1 MAGAGMGQAQ
11 QPNIFGQSA
20 NALSAATGAAGGA
33 ATFRPQSLGGR
44 DFSRYQN
51 PYQQQVVDTTLGD
64 IERSR
69 QMGINDVGAAAT
81 GAGAFGGS
89 RHGIAEA
96 ETNRAA
102 MDAVARAS
110 GQLRSQGFTQAQ
122 GAAQQ
127 DIQNSLA
134 GQGLNLNAAGQ
145 LGNLANL
152 GFGMGQ
158 SIQQQQMQQGTMQ
171 QALQQQ
177 LIDAARAQYG
187 GFTGSPMA
195 STQAPLQ
202 ALGTVPY
209 GQTQTQTQSPGLFNF
224 LSLGLG
230 LL

>member
-1 MAGAGMGQAQ
+1 MQQQFSAPRGQPNVFGQA
-11 QPNIFGQSA
+11 A
-20 NALSAATGAAGGA
+20 NALSTAQGAATGAA
-33 ATFRPQSLGGR
+33 TYSPQSLGGR
-44 DFSRYQN
+44 SLSRYQN
-51 PYQQQVVDTTLGD
+51 PFQQQVIDTTLGD

-69 QMGINDVGAAAT
+69 QMGLNDVGAAAT
-81 GAGAFGGS
+81 RAGAFGGS
-89 RHGIAEA
+89 RLGVAEA

-110 GQLRSQGFTQAQ
+110 GQLRSQGFSQAQ

-127 DIQNSLA
+127 DISNQLA
-134 GQGLNLNAAGQ
+134 AQGLNLNAAGQ
-145 LGNLANL
+145 LGSLSNL

-187 GFTGSPMA
+187 GFTGQPAA

-209 GQTQTQTQSPGLFNF
+209 GQTQTQTQQPGLFNY